1 MLRLNFSFWFIIL
14 FSLVI
19 AVSSCKKDD
28 LLTESSAKL
37 EFSDDTIMFDT
48 VFASLG
54 STTKQLKLFNRNSQ
68 PIRVSS
74 IRLAGGNASTY
85 RLNVDGLTGKSF
97 SDVEIP
103 AKDSLFIFIEV
114 TIDPLNASTPYI
126 VQDSIIFET
135 NGNIQDVDLVAF
147 GQYAHFIIADN
158 VLGVSGAFI
167 KYALFDTSLN
177 ATITLHSDTPY

>member
-1 MLRLNFSFWFIIL
+1 MFRLKFSFCFITL
-14 FSLVI
+14 FSLVV

-48 VFASLG
+48 VFTSMG
-54 STTKQLKLFNRNSQ
+54 STTKQLKIFNRNSQ
-68 PIRVSS
+68 PIRISS
-74 IRLAGGNASTY
+74 IRLAGGSTSTY

-114 TIDPLNASTPYI
+114 TINPQDASTPFI

-147 GQYAHFIIADN
+147 GQYAIYIIADQ

-167 KYALFDTSLN
+167 KYALLDSQLN
-177 ATITLHSDTPY
+177 ANI